1 MTKVLVADERLTE
14 SRLEVSGWLKA
25 GSLALLVFIVYWPA
39 VHGQFLWDDDDY
51 VVDNAGLRSAAG
63 LGKMWASPRAT
74 PQYYPLAF
82 TSLWLDYQLWG
93 LNPTGY
99 HLVNIALHA
108 LNVIGLWW
116 VLAKLRVPGA
126 WLGAALFAVHPV
138 EVESVAWITERKNV
152 LSGFFYLA
160 ALAAY
165 LQFDPLD
172 SAPRPRRR
180 AAWYALALV
189 LFVASLLSKTV
200 TCSFPAVIVLLIWWK
215 RGRVRAGDWLA
226 LAPFFVL
233 GLSLALFTAWVEKHI
248 TGASGPQASMPM
260 AARVLIAG
268 QALWFYAAKIVWPLH
283 LSFVYPRWDINPE
296 ARWQFI
302 YPAAAL
308 GVLSALWLGRR
319 RLGRGPLVAA
329 LIFAGTLTPAL
340 GFFDV
345 WYMIHYSYVA
355 DHFQYLASAALLA
368 LAAAG
373 FVWLGDLKVP
383 LAGAALL
390 ALSILTWTRAG
401 VFRDQPTLW
410 KDTFRENPDCW
421 MGYNNLG
428 KYYVEQGD
436 GAMATLSFQQALQHH
451 HPDPWEIYYNLGL
464 ARLLMK
470 DRHGAEQCFRQVLEQ
485 KPDYV
490 AAHNQLGTMYWQE
503 GRQEQQSTGVP
514 ANPRLQA
521 AKDEFCA
528 AIASDASYWLAHFN
542 LGAMLL
548 DLRRTADARA
558 ELDRVIELEPNY
570 APAYYKL
577 GQLQLQ
583 EGQVED
589 AVRSLQHAVDLD
601 PADSTFQE
609 ALARA
614 RHQSQSH

>member
-1 MTKVLVADERLTE
+1 MTEVLVADERLTE
-14 SRLEVSGWLKA
+14 SRPTFPGWLKA
-25 GSLALLVFIVYWPA
+25 GSLALLVFIVYFPA
-39 VHGQFLWDDDDY
+39 IHGQFLWDDDAY
-51 VVDNAGLRSAAG
+51 VVENTNLRSASG
-63 LGKMWASPRAT
+63 LWKMWRSPEAT

-82 TSLWLDYQLWG
+82 SSLWLDYQLWG
-93 LNPTGY
+93 LHSTGY
-99 HLVNIALHA
+99 HLVNIALHG
-108 LNVIGLWW
+108 LNAIGVWW

-172 SAPRPRRR
+172 STERPRKR

-189 LFVASLLSKTV
+189 LFVASLLAKTV
-200 TCSFPAVIVLLIWWK
+200 TCSLPAVIVLLIWWR

-226 LAPFFVL
+226 LAPFFVV
-233 GLSLALFTAWVEKHI
+233 GLALALFTAWVEKYV

-268 QALWFYAAKIVWPLH
+268 QALWFYAAKIVWPMH
-283 LSFVYPRWDINPE
+283 LSFVYPRWEINPQV
-296 ARWQFI
+296 RWQYI

-308 GVLSALWLGRR
+308 GVLAALWLWRR

-355 DHFQYLASAALLA
+355 DHFQYLASGALLA
-368 LAAAG
+368 LAGAG

-383 LAGAALL
+383 LATAALL

-401 VFRDQPTLW
+401 VYRDQPTLW

-428 KYYVEQGD
+428 KYYMEHEDASRAAQC
-436 GAMATLSFQQALQHH
+436 FQQAIDHH
-451 HPDPWEIYYNLGL
+451 HPDVWDMYYNLGW
-464 ARLLMK
+464 ARLHMG
-470 DRHGAEQCFRQVLEQ
+470 DRAGAEQCFRQVLAQ
-485 KPDYV
+485 KPDHA
-490 AAHNQLGTMYWQE
+490 AAHNQLGYMYRQE
-503 GRQEQQSTGVP
+503 GDQEQQSMGVP
-514 ANPRLQA
+514 ANTRWRA
-521 AKDEFCA
+521 AEDEFRA
-528 AIASDASYWLAHFN
+528 AIAADALYWRAHFN
-542 LGAMLL
+542 LGVLLL
-548 DLRRTADARA
+548 DLRRLPEARG
-558 ELDRVIELEPNY
+558 ELDRVIALEPNY
-570 APAYYKL
+570 APAHYKL

-583 EGQVED
+583 EGQIKE
-589 AVRSLQHAVDLD
+589 AIRSFQRAVDLD
-601 PADSTFQE
+601 PTDPTFQDTLKQAGHRSE
-609 ALARA
+609 SR
-614 RHQSQSH
+614 